1 MIKIELAAQPKQAEF
16 ASLMGVTQ
24 PAISAMMAD
33 RRLPQNGT
41 WLELIRAYVGQ
52 LRKTAAGR
60 GEEVS
65 ELARQKTLLIK
76 AQTEAQDL
84 KNSVARGEY
93 APIGI
98 LADVLALASSAIVDR
113 LDQLEGQLR
122 KACPDLPE
130 EARMVILRVIADA
143 RNEWIRSTSKLV
155 ADSLDRMAQSEA
167 DEADALDISEGAA

>member
-1 MIKIELAAQPKQAEF
+1 M
-16 ASLMGVTQ
+16 V
-24 PAISAMMAD
+24 AD

-130 EARMVILRVIADA
+130 DARQVVLRVIADA

-155 ADSLDRMAQSEA
+155 ADSVERMAQSEE
-167 DEADALDISEGAA
+167 DEHDALDISEDAV

>member
-1 MIKIELAAQPKQAEF
+1 
-16 ASLMGVTQ
+16 MGVTQ

-52 LRKTAAGR
+52 LRKTAAGP

-84 KNSVARGEY
+84 KNAVARGEY

>member
-1 MIKIELAAQPKQAEF
+1 
-16 ASLMGVTQ
+16 MGVTQ

-130 EARMVILRVIADA
+130 EARLVILRVIADA

>member
-1 MIKIELAAQPKQAEF
+1 MIKIELAAQPTQAEF

-84 KNSVARGEY
+84 KNAVARGEY

-130 EARMVILRVIADA
+130 EARTVILRVIADA

>member
-1 MIKIELAAQPKQAEF
+1 
-16 ASLMGVTQ
+16 MGVTQ

-130 EARMVILRVIADA
+130 EARTVILRVIADA

>member
-1 MIKIELAAQPKQAEF
+1 MIKIELAAQPTQAEF

-52 LRKTAAGR
+52 LRKTAAGP

-84 KNSVARGEY
+84 KNAVARGEY

-130 EARMVILRVIADA
+130 EARTVILRVIADA

>member
-1 MIKIELAAQPKQAEF
+1 
-16 ASLMGVTQ
+16 MGVTQ

-84 KNSVARGEY
+84 KNAVARGEY

-113 LDQLEGQLR
+113 LNQLEGQLR

>member
-1 MIKIELAAQPKQAEF
+1 
-16 ASLMGVTQ
+16 MGVTQ

-84 KNSVARGEY
+84 KNAVARGEY

-98 LADVLALASSAIVDR
+98 LADVLALASSAAALMAAMASR
-113 LDQLEGQLR
+113 LRRALMPGPPLLR
-122 KACPDLPE
+122 H
-130 EARMVILRVIADA
+130 
-143 RNEWIRSTSKLV
+143 
-155 ADSLDRMAQSEA
+155 
-167 DEADALDISEGAA
+167 G

>member
-1 MIKIELAAQPKQAEF
+1 MIKIELAAQPTQAEF

-52 LRKTAAGR
+52 LRKTAAGP

-84 KNSVARGEY
+84 KNAVARGEY

>member
-1 MIKIELAAQPKQAEF
+1 
-16 ASLMGVTQ
+16 MGVTQ

-52 LRKTAAGR
+52 LRKTAAGP

-84 KNSVARGEY
+84 KNAVARGEY

-130 EARMVILRVIADA
+130 EARMVILREIADA

>member
-1 MIKIELAAQPKQAEF
+1 
-16 ASLMGVTQ
+16 MGVTQ

-84 KNSVARGEY
+84 KNAVARGEY

-130 EARMVILRVIADA
+130 EARLVILRVIADA

>member
-1 MIKIELAAQPKQAEF
+1 
-16 ASLMGVTQ
+16 MGVTQ

-84 KNSVARGEY
+84 KNAVARGEY

-143 RNEWIRSTSKLV
+143 RNEWIRSTSKRV

>member
-1 MIKIELAAQPKQAEF
+1 
-16 ASLMGVTQ
+16 
-24 PAISAMMAD
+24 MMAD

-84 KNSVARGEY
+84 KNAVARGEY

-122 KACPDLPE
+122 KACPDLLE
-130 EARMVILRVIADA
+130 EARTVILRVIADA

-167 DEADALDISEGAA
+167 DEADAFDISEGAV

>member
-1 MIKIELAAQPKQAEF
+1 MIKIELAAQPTQAEF